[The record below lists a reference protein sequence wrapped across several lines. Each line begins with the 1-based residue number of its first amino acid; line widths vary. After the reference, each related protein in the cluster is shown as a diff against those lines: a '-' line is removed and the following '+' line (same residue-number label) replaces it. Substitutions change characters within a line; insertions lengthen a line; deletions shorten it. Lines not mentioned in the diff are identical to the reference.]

1 MSEDKTEEPT
11 SKKLEDARKEG
22 QLPQNKNILEAILLT
37 FGMLITFGIS
47 SQLSQNVAGVFD
59 AAILSISGNLEN
71 GFGPVM
77 DAAWPPFQA
86 SLNIALSLGALILM
100 VNLLLTRFN
109 FTIKALEPK
118 LNKFNPVNGLKQ
130 MFSMSIVY
138 NFFRLLTYFIF
149 AGTTLYILITYNLS
163 DALEAAACGPACLA
177 AVFRRLVIQAIV
189 VMLLWLIIMAVIDF
203 KIQHMLYMKQM
214 RMTKDEIKREYK
226 SSQGDPQIK
235 GARTMQAKMDA
246 MMPTIREVTHVIYS
260 QAQMVGLIYRPGQV
274 PYMAMK
280 AQGSNVPKLVRQ
292 YRRSKAKCVNL
303 PKIAREFYAMAPP
316 GSYLKYQSGKGM
328 AIVLRATGE
337 L

>member
-77 DAAWPPFQA
+77 DAAWLPFQA
-86 SLNIALSLGALILM
+86 SLNIAFSLGALILM

-149 AGTTLYILITYNLS
+149 AGTTLYTTFVDLSVTNGQTYFYVVQSVNS
-163 DALEAAACGPACLA
+163 GGRSGNSNES
-177 AVFRRLVIQAIV
+177 AVTVPVDTRR
-189 VMLLWLIIMAVIDF
+189 
-203 KIQHMLYMKQM
+203 
-214 RMTKDEIKREYK
+214 R
-226 SSQGDPQIK
+226 
-235 GARTMQAKMDA
+235 
-246 MMPTIREVTHVIYS
+246 
-260 QAQMVGLIYRPGQV
+260 
-274 PYMAMK
+274 
-280 AQGSNVPKLVRQ
+280 
-292 YRRSKAKCVNL
+292 
-303 PKIAREFYAMAPP
+303 
-316 GSYLKYQSGKGM
+316 
-328 AIVLRATGE
+328 
-337 L
+337 